1 MEHVKNRTLFNRQ
14 LVHVYYNLHQGGFSI
29 RDKKT
34 GLVVAYAQTLKLEN
48 AIFKVSEKGRQHVIR
63 EKRKRVHAF
72 VEGEFV
78 WGDHELPE
86 LSDYQEVYYNP
97 YITPFFTIV
106 ETNAAVY
113 EAQETILKGKGCL
126 IR

>member
-1 MEHVKNRTLFNRQ
+1 MKYVKDRTLSKNQ

-34 GLVVAYAQTLKLEN
+34 GLVVAYAETLKLEN
-48 AIFKVSEKGRQHVIR
+48 ATFKVSEKGRQHVIR
-63 EKRKRVHAF
+63 EQRKRVHAF
-72 VEGEFV
+72 VEGEFI
-78 WGDHELPE
+78 WGNQELPD
-86 LSDYQEVYYNP
+86 LSEYQTVYYNP
-97 YITPFFTIV
+97 YLTPYFTIV

-113 EAQETILKGKGCL
+113 EAKEIIFKGKGCL